1 MATGYV
7 FTSPLRADT
16 GDLTCHRSGIQVAFC
31 DVLFLISAQVVTE
44 SIGLVNGSRH
54 DRKQQVSAG
63 EITRWNTE
71 LPYQPHDP
79 VPGTDADLSL
89 NALLG
94 EHEYVL
100 QVA

>member
-1 MATGYV
+1 MATGYI
-7 FTSPLRADT
+7 FTSPLHADT
-16 GDLTCHRSGIQVAFC
+16 GDSTCHQSSIQVAFC

-54 DRKQQVSAG
+54 DRKQQVSAD
-63 EITRWNTE
+63 EITRWSAE

-79 VPGTDADLSL
+79 VPGTDADLFL
-89 NALLG
+89 HALLG

-100 QVA
+100 